1 MQMSIRSHAA
11 RRVAVAS
18 MLGALVVGVAGC
30 SSDSADSTTTEPSA
44 ASEAASAP
52 ATTEETTGEAGNV
65 AAGLWIEAVAVPPV
79 AVCLFVSEDGTALTS
94 GTDCN
99 GGLEVEFEA
108 VPGCPANGKL
118 SIKGSGDTPI
128 EGGKAVV
135 TDANGTATV
144 TFDSDNSATVVA
156 GSDSDPECTY
166 TFENVTSGR

>member
-1 MQMSIRSHAA
+1 
-11 RRVAVAS
+11 

-44 ASEAASAP
+44 ASEASSAP

-65 AAGLWIEAVAVPPV
+65 AAGLWIEAVVVPPV
-79 AVCLFVSEDGTALTS
+79 GVCFFVSEDGTALTA
-94 GTDCN
+94 GAECKV
-99 GGLEVEFEA
+99 LEVEFEA

-135 TDANGTATV
+135 SDANGTATV
-144 TFDSDNSATVVA
+144 TFNSDSSATVVA
-156 GSDSDPECTY
+156 GSDSDPECSY
-166 TFENVTSGR
+166 TFENVTSER